1 MGLRVAL
8 KNLRLFLLTK
18 IFQIFDGG
26 AEEKRRKGTDLFIE
40 VDEATEINLSP
51 FFVPFFLSPILGQVG
66 SAHCTA
72 DTTPYVKTGLPTG

>member
-18 IFQIFDGG
+18 TSQIFDGG

-40 VDEATEINLSP
+40 VDEVTEISLSP
-51 FFVPFFLSPILGQVG
+51 FFFFLSPILGQVG

-72 DTTPYVKTGLPTG
+72 DATPYVKNGLPTG